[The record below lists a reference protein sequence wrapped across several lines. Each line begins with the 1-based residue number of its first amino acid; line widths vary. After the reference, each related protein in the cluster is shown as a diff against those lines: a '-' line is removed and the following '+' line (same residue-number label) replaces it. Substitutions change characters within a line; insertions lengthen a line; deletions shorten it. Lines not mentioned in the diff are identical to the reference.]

1 MGLPIIKNRAK
12 VIINLNIQYIW
23 PVSRSVV
30 VRLTRFRKTWM
41 ETKEG
46 DQSPSV
52 KDDCSCLEYMCI
64 RPYVQQICNKVLQR
78 EISRCAHTNLRTKW
92 PFQLMLQNFHL
103 SLWFHEVSRWQRC
116 QDGMVHFR
124 TSPQLLQVRKNLL
137 SPPDLPR
144 LCQTVFYTIKCLLLR
159 ENPPPVSKGPGIHNS
174 GSNVLTS
181 IMQDPETRSHMRSTT
196 KCVLMEWHE
205 I

>member
-1 MGLPIIKNRAK
+1 MGLPIIKTRAK

-64 RPYVQQICNKVLQR
+64 RPYVQQICNNVLQW

-103 SLWFHEVSRWQRC
+103 SFVVPWSVQMTKMSRWHATFQNFPIAFAGEEKSTQSSRSSQIVSNSLLHNQMSVAQREP
-116 QDGMVHFR
+116 
-124 TSPQLLQVRKNLL
+124 SP
-137 SPPDLPR
+137 S
-144 LCQTVFYTIKCLLLR
+144 F
-159 ENPPPVSKGPGIHNS
+159 
-174 GSNVLTS
+174 
-181 IMQDPETRSHMRSTT
+181 
-196 KCVLMEWHE
+196 
-205 I
+205 